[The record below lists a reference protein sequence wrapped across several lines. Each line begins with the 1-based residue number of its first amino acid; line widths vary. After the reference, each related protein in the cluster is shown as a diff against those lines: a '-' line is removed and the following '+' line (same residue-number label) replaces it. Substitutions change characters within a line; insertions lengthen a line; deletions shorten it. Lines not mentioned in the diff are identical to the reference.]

1 MVDATKRSAGRIAS
15 EGEGIFYYFDLA
27 GVAVFAISGVFAAR
41 DRGLDLLGVIV
52 IAAIT
57 AIGGGTLRDLLL
69 DLHPIFLITDPLY
82 LIVIIIAALLAV
94 AYVRIQPPPG
104 KALLVADAVGL
115 GLFALSGAQVAEA
128 ANHSAIIVVLM
139 GTMTGVAGGVLRDV
153 ITGQVP
159 LILRRD
165 IYATAAIVG
174 ITLYLI
180 LQSAGIQRSL
190 AFDAGMATVIALRL
204 LAIRWELQLP
214 VFRMRP

>member
-1 MVDATKRSAGRIAS
+1 MIL
-15 EGEGIFYYFDLA
+15 YFLDLV
-27 GVAVFAISGVFAAR
+27 GVAVFAVSGVLAAR

-69 DLHPIFLITDPLY
+69 NRYPIFWITNAQY
-82 LIVIIIAALLAV
+82 LTVIIASALLTV
-94 AYVRIQPPPG
+94 AYVRVRPPPG

-115 GLFALSGAQVAEA
+115 ALFALSGAQVAEA
-128 ANHSAIIVVLM
+128 AQCPAIIVVLM

-153 ITGQVP
+153 ITAQVP

-174 ITLYLI
+174 VALYLV
-180 LQSAGIQRSL
+180 LQALGLQRSA
-190 AFDAGMATVIALRL
+190 AFGVGMAMVIALRL
-204 LAIRWELQLP
+204 LAIHWGFQLP
-214 VFRMRP
+214 IFRMPE